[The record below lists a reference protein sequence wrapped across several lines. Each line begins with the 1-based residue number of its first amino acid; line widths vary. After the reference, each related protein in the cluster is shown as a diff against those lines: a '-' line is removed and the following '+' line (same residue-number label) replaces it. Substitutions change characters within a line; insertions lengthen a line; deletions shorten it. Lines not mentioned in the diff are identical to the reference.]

1 MNCLRTLGYAYGPAC
16 AGRVGVYSVRRLR
29 IAALVGAIWSLV
41 TGVFAVRE
49 ALDTTTGNAVI
60 TVLIGW
66 AVLFIVSLGRG
77 RHSRSGRS
85 GVWRIVWVALQ

>member
-1 MNCLRTLGYAYGPAC
+1 MNCCVPSATPTARRALGVLAVIPC
-16 AGRVGVYSVRRLR
+16 VGG
-29 IAALVGAIWSLV
+29 IAALIGAIWSLV

-66 AVLFIVSLGRG
+66 AVLFIVSLVVGG
-77 RHSRSGRS
+77 ILGAGALGIGALSGS
-85 GVWRIVWVALQ
+85 LQ